1 MPKPSRRY
9 DGNPSGHIS
18 MDNRTLMATKDLIKR
33 ELDYQYQLRAS
44 GRDQPQKD
52 FTRASSEV
60 FPTPRPSPPT
70 SRYKQRQP
78 QEEVGAM
85 GDSSSSSVI
94 SRLQTAATASPVVFD
109 QQPINTARAHQNAA
123 ASKED
128 YMQLVQRRAAIE
140 RQLAE
145 LDEVIAFKTTKET
158 RARQHPRAERPFA
171 QFLETHRAHADV
183 APVTKT
189 VTGSWDR

>member
-1 MPKPSRRY
+1 
-9 DGNPSGHIS
+9 

-33 ELDYQYQLRAS
+33 EVEFQFQLRAS

-60 FPTPRPSPPT
+60 FPTPRSPPPTNRYSQRKT
-70 SRYKQRQP
+70 S
-78 QEEVGAM
+78 EEAEFIGA
-85 GDSSSSSVI
+85 SESPNIATV
-94 SRLQTAATASPVVFD
+94 LQVTPTSLRVD
-109 QQPINTARAHQNAA
+109 QQPTSTARARQSAA
-123 ASKED
+123 AAKED

-140 RQLAE
+140 RQLIE
-145 LDEVIAFKTTKET
+145 LDEVIAFKESKE
-158 RARQHPRAERPFA
+158 ARSRHQPRAERPFA

>member
-1 MPKPSRRY
+1 
-9 DGNPSGHIS
+9 

-33 ELDYQYQLRAS
+33 EVDFQFQLRAS

-60 FPTPRPSPPT
+60 FPTPRSSPPT
-70 SRYKQRQP
+70 NRYSQRKTS
-78 QEEVGAM
+78 EEAEFIGA
-85 GDSSSSSVI
+85 SESPNIATV
-94 SRLQTAATASPVVFD
+94 LQATPTSLRVD
-109 QQPINTARAHQNAA
+109 QQPTSTAQARQSAA

-140 RQLAE
+140 RQLIE
-145 LDEVIAFKTTKET
+145 LDEVIAFKASKEA
-158 RARQHPRAERPFA
+158 RARQQPRAERPFA